1 MMIDATDKQGLT
13 QDRLQQFIDE
23 VNDKDIDVS
32 KNDEKLLA
40 CKKEELIE
48 KVFKCISVQD
58 NDIITFQTDS
68 TALRFDGQ
76 NFLWWTKTSKRLE
89 RLEAIFNK
97 NAEAKPAERKASK
110 KKQATVLEE
119 KTYYIGIATLVDNEL
134 TNIHHFEGS
143 KNDCIEFINNDI
155 VERYV
160 DATLNAKI
168 VINFAFDA
176 EEFERVFSDASS
188 KEEKDAYKRD
198 INMWYT
204 LDELEL
210 MGAITTK

>member
-1 MMIDATDKQGLT
+1 MMIDATDRQELT
-13 QDRLQQFIDE
+13 QEQVLQSADE

-32 KNDEKLLA
+32 K
-40 CKKEELIE
+40 
-48 KVFKCISVQD
+48 
-58 NDIITFQTDS
+58 T
-68 TALRFDGQ
+68 
-76 NFLWWTKTSKRLE
+76 
-89 RLEAIFNK
+89 
-97 NAEAKPAERKASK
+97 AERKTRK
-110 KKQATVLEE
+110 KKKADILEE

-143 KNDCIEFINNDI
+143 KDDCIEFINNDI
-155 VERYV
+155 IERYV
-160 DATLNAKI
+160 DTTLNAKI

>member
-1 MMIDATDKQGLT
+1 MIDATDKQGLT

-32 KNDEKLLA
+32 KNDEKLLV

-58 NDIITFQTDS
+58 KDIITFQTDS

-76 NFLWWTKTSKRLE
+76 NFLWWTKTNKRLE
-89 RLEAIFNK
+89 RLEVIFNK
-97 NAEAKPAERKASK
+97 TAEAKPAERKASK

-188 KEEKDAYKRD
+188 KEEKDAYKKD

>member
-32 KNDEKLLA
+32 KNDERLLA

-48 KVFKCISVQD
+48 KVFKCIFVKD

-68 TALRFDGQ
+68 TGLRFDGQ
-76 NFLWWTKTSKRLE
+76 NFLWWTKTNKRLE

-110 KKQATVLEE
+110 KKQAAILEE